1 MTIIIR
7 HRKLNVPPLCNFRP
21 ETVFTRLRP
30 RGIVETIQDINGILD
45 SCKTQRRPE
54 FQDRSHGMTRLGLRV
69 EGSYPLLTKTPMAS
83 SEIPESCTGPCNPW
97 QPPGGSLKTHLR
109 QQMLR
114 DRESDRMLRGGGG
127 SIPVSADMGQMVFK
141 PNSCMGRMWEETPT
155 GPSNLTRFYQ
165 CCVLRGFYQGL
176 SSEGSCS
183 FPEAGFSLESTFN
196 QCGAPDP

>member
-127 SIPVSADMGQMVFK
+127 AASLCRQIG
-141 PNSCMGRMWEETPT
+141 GRWCSSPT
-155 GPSNLTRFYQ
+155 AAWGGCGKKRPLAHPTS
-165 CCVLRGFYQGL
+165 RGFISAAY
-176 SSEGSCS
+176 
-183 FPEAGFSLESTFN
+183 
-196 QCGAPDP
+196 

>member
-114 DRESDRMLRGGGG
+114 DRESDRMLRGGGQHPCVG
-127 SIPVSADMGQMVFK
+127 RYGADGVQAKQLHGADV
-141 PNSCMGRMWEETPT
+141 GRNAHWPIQPHE
-155 GPSNLTRFYQ
+155 
-165 CCVLRGFYQGL
+165 VLSVLHTKRL
-176 SSEGSCS
+176 L
-183 FPEAGFSLESTFN
+183 P
-196 QCGAPDP
+196 GALF